1 MDKNY
6 TNFEIISAVNYFL
19 NKKIENK
26 TNEKKEILLPKDTEQ
41 IILQAEK
48 FLNK

>member
-19 NKKIENK
+19 NK